1 MKELKD
7 VLNKETLE
15 QVKQT
20 ASTVAEA
27 LPPEALEKI
36 TGAGNPFENIPRV
49 PTQEIDDD
57 LRKKG

>member
-1 MKELKD
+1 M
-7 VLNKETLE
+7 
-15 QVKQT
+15 KQT
-20 ASTVAEA
+20 ANTVAEA

-49 PTQEIDDD
+49 PTQAIDDD